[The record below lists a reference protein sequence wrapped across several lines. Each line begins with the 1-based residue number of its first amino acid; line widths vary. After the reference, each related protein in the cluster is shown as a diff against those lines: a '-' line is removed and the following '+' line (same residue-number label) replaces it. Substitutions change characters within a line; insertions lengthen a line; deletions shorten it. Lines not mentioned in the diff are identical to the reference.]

1 MKYLIDTSSLMNHL
15 EFVDFSEVVMPI
27 MAYRELEKHKDDM
40 RSPEK
45 AARAREVLRVVEQND
60 ALVEDLFLQIGKFK
74 YLQGEVDYSYLDNHY
89 LEMLF
94 VLREDHKREIG
105 LITHDRSLRKQAKA
119 FGFEVKDY
127 QDCKMESHDGT
138 VDIKLTPKALEKL
151 KKNMSSAFEFKNS
164 LKLMAGQYAIVK
176 VKGVEEMAVRYEA
189 DEYGEL
195 RYREIKMARIMD
207 TKFLGENGDVQAKNL
222 RQAVAIDSFHKNKL
236 TIITGKA
243 GSGKSYLA
251 LGYLLQEIHKQKNSK
266 KLTKVY
272 IVTNNV
278 PMRGTSTFGL
288 KKGDIIAKVL
298 QSNLGSILKTKLGL
312 EYTEMLIQSGML
324 NIVTLEDIRG
334 ASFDGPVYVT
344 EAQNYTKDMMKTIIE
359 RMEEEG
365 QLILDGDER
374 QIDMAIASGINN
386 GISRALAVFGG
397 DELLGHVRLE
407 GNMRGRISELADKM

>member
-15 EFVDFSEVVMPI
+15 EFVDFSETIVSTMT
-27 MAYRELEKHKDDM
+27 YRELEKHKD
-40 RSPEK
+40 SHVEAK
-45 AARAREVLRVVEQND
+45 AFRARTILRAIEENDAVVED
-60 ALVEDLFLQIGKFK
+60 DFRQIAEFK
-74 YLQGEVDYSYLDNHY
+74 YLKGEIDHSYLDNHF
-89 LEMLF
+89 LELLF
-94 VLREDHKREIG
+94 IFREEDKREVGI
-105 LITHDRSLRKQAKA
+105 ISHDRALRKQAKA
-119 FGFEVKDY
+119 FGFTVKDY
-127 QDCKMESHDGT
+127 NDCKMEAHEGT
-138 VDIKLTPKALEKL
+138 IDVSMTPKALEKL

-164 LKLMAGQYAIVK
+164 MKLVPGQYAIVK

-207 TKFLGENGDVQAKNL
+207 TKFLGETGDVLAKNL

-236 TIITGKA
+236 SIVTGKA

-251 LGYLLQEIHKQKNSK
+251 LGYLLQEIHSSK
-266 KLTKVY
+266 KAKKVY
-272 IVTNNV
+272 IITNNV

-288 KKGDIIAKVL
+288 KKGDLIAKVL

-312 EYTEMLIQSGML
+312 EYTEMLIKNGTL
-324 NIVTLEDIRG
+324 NIISLEDIRG

-374 QIDMAIASGINN
+374 QIDMAMSAGINN
-386 GISRALAVFGG
+386 GINRALAVFGG
-397 DELLGHVRLE
+397 EELLGHVRLE